1 MFGNKRGAQKGQ
13 SNGHIQQQ
21 KTLTIGF
28 FSNIN
33 GTHQVGDGQSFKKP
47 ALVNTFIIRLVQA
60 VFSYRRDGLRVF
72 FESIYPFTLT
82 LK

>member
-13 SNGHIQQQ
+13 SNGQIQQQ
-21 KTLTIGF
+21 NTYNRVF
-28 FSNIN
+28 FNIN
-33 GTHQVGDGQSFKKP
+33 GTHQVRDGQFLKKP
-47 ALVNTFIIRLVQA
+47 ALVNILIIRLVQA

>member
-1 MFGNKRGAQKGQ
+1 METNVEPKKAKAMDI
-13 SNGHIQQQ
+13 SNN

-28 FSNIN
+28 FFNIN
-33 GTHQVGDGQSFKKP
+33 GTHQVRDGQFLKKP
-47 ALVNTFIIRLVQA
+47 ALVNIFIIRLVQA